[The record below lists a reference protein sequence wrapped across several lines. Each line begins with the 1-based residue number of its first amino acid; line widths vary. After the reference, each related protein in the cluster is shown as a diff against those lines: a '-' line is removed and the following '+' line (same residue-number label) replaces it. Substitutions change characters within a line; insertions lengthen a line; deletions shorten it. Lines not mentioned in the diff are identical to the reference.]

1 MSKSF
6 KKLVAIVSA
15 IAMVIAGITVQP
27 QTANAAE
34 ALEWSELTDG
44 LKKATI
50 KNTSTEE
57 VRGVEYKGFETD
69 RSWGGDSKWQ
79 GQAIVNDVTVEAGQ
93 AYKVSLDVSS
103 TPAKKILVQTLSGGE
118 YVEKEYDTTV
128 GHIEQT
134 FAANNDKVNIV
145 VAFGSFSDD
154 EVGTYDVSISNLK
167 LEKTEKS
174 EEQIEKERVEALL
187 TGDENIAKGKT
198 AFSNSVKETGYQ
210 PEEAFDGNLGSR
222 YAAESYES
230 GVTLGVDLGKT
241 YKVSSVAF
249 KWEGAYAT
257 EYNIQV
263 SKDGKAYDT
272 VKTMTADKAETI
284 EVPLDEAVEA
294 RYVRIECVK
303 NAINYGYSL
312 WEMGVYGT
320 EVAEVETT
328 TPVVEPGT
336 VETTTPAKQDETTTP
351 APVVPTVPVAAEKD
365 WSAEDFIGSTDATYN
380 DTYKAIKDGAIN
392 EIVNIQKA
400 DDTLG
405 LYVSFAD
412 ADFGTITVNGKA
424 ADIKVAGAGIWF
436 KLSNFTDMYSDVVIT
451 NGAGTVKATLYVYNK
466 NGVDNSKKDDETTT
480 PAKPTVAPTTAN
492 GNVDESIKAPEGLV
506 HAPGEGLPYHFAWA
520 AVDGADGY
528 NVYIDGVYVT
538 KVTENVADLD
548 ASMFTKGAGEYT
560 VGVATVKENK
570 TSAITSIKYTYAGS
584 GQPATTKVS
593 VTTTVAPVA
602 TTVAPVI
609 TTVAPVTTPSVPGQD
624 VDESIKA
631 PEGLV
636 WAGNANLPYYFAWAK
651 ADGID
656 SYNVYVDGTL
666 VANVVDGSVN
676 LNESVFTKGSGE
688 YAIGIAAVKGNKTSV
703 ITSIKYTYAGSG
715 QPATT
720 KAPEPSTAKPTD
732 VTVAPTAPGQDVDE
746 SIKAPEGL
754 VWAGNANLPY
764 YFAWAPVV
772 GVDSYNVYVDG
783 VYATNVNGNS
793 VNLEKSVF
801 TKGSGEYTVGV
812 AAVKGNK
819 VSNITSVKYTYTG
832 DGAITTTKAPEAQPT
847 AAPTTVAPT
856 AKPTVAPTTAK
867 PTTKPKETTT
877 IDFTTDSSIEK
888 PFGLDVSQAS
898 VGYVNVVWGRGT
910 IDCYNVYVDGE
921 RRRTGISAQALKLPV
936 YTEGT
941 HTIAITTVVGKRESE
956 RLEAQIQITGTGE
969 KETEP
974 ETCPEELKPQLKE
987 NVPLRDDRIAIELN
1001 NKTNGKYSDS
1011 EIYWCIVGNNANN
1024 QLCYMD
1030 KDGNMIPA
1038 SESLNT
1044 VEVNGTKYANIY
1056 HTLAES
1062 DHVYA
1067 PTIRSGRMYLSY
1079 GKPVYVKFVG
1089 STGYAG
1095 PDLNNPGDVNANT
1108 LFEFAEFTIEGKH
1121 YWGNTT
1127 RVDYFCFPMVTR
1139 LIGGSLYGG
1148 YDNVVGDVGTRD
1160 EIFNAFKNEVPNEYK
1175 SLVRDDRII
1184 APCKSTFNVGKIN
1197 GNYFDNYINEFWNK
1211 YANEDLRFSSES
1223 GRFVGRVVGNQM
1235 RFTREG
1241 DSTVYYV
1248 DKPNTQEVLEGK
1260 GAFDRGNGVEKA
1272 IEAQLCAAFNRG
1284 VATEPENWYTPS
1296 KYYKNSV
1303 SNFYAGFFH
1312 EHSVL
1317 GKAYGFCYDDVN
1329 DQSTLLQY
1337 DKADALV
1344 IDLKW

>member
-480 PAKPTVAPTTAN
+480 PAKPTVAPTT
-492 GNVDESIKAPEGLV
+492 KAISTT
-506 HAPGEGLPYHFAWA
+506 
-520 AVDGADGY
+520 AVP
-528 NVYIDGVYVT
+528 
-538 KVTENVADLD
+538 
-548 ASMFTKGAGEYT
+548 
-560 VGVATVKENK
+560 ATVKKTTVKKTTVKATAKKLSSNKVKLSVKKVAGASKYSVQISTTKNFKKVVAKK
-570 TSAITSIKYTYAGS
+570 TSKKAVFTVKSKKLKGKKKLYVRV
-584 GQPATTKVS
+584 KVYKK
-593 VTTTVAPVA
+593 VNGKTVASQWSKA
-602 TTVAPVI
+602 TKI
-609 TTVAPVTTPSVPGQD
+609 R
-624 VDESIKA
+624 
-631 PEGLV
+631 
-636 WAGNANLPYYFAWAK
+636 
-651 ADGID
+651 
-656 SYNVYVDGTL
+656 
-666 VANVVDGSVN
+666 
-676 LNESVFTKGSGE
+676 
-688 YAIGIAAVKGNKTSV
+688 VKK
-703 ITSIKYTYAGSG
+703 
-715 QPATT
+715 
-720 KAPEPSTAKPTD
+720 
-732 VTVAPTAPGQDVDE
+732 
-746 SIKAPEGL
+746 
-754 VWAGNANLPY
+754 
-764 YFAWAPVV
+764 
-772 GVDSYNVYVDG
+772 
-783 VYATNVNGNS
+783 
-793 VNLEKSVF
+793 
-801 TKGSGEYTVGV
+801 
-812 AAVKGNK
+812 
-819 VSNITSVKYTYTG
+819 
-832 DGAITTTKAPEAQPT
+832 
-847 AAPTTVAPT
+847 
-856 AKPTVAPTTAK
+856 
-867 PTTKPKETTT
+867 
-877 IDFTTDSSIEK
+877 
-888 PFGLDVSQAS
+888 
-898 VGYVNVVWGRGT
+898 
-910 IDCYNVYVDGE
+910 
-921 RRRTGISAQALKLPV
+921 
-936 YTEGT
+936 
-941 HTIAITTVVGKRESE
+941 
-956 RLEAQIQITGTGE
+956 
-969 KETEP
+969 
-974 ETCPEELKPQLKE
+974 
-987 NVPLRDDRIAIELN
+987 
-1001 NKTNGKYSDS
+1001 
-1011 EIYWCIVGNNANN
+1011 
-1024 QLCYMD
+1024 
-1030 KDGNMIPA
+1030 
-1038 SESLNT
+1038 
-1044 VEVNGTKYANIY
+1044 
-1056 HTLAES
+1056 
-1062 DHVYA
+1062 
-1067 PTIRSGRMYLSY
+1067 
-1079 GKPVYVKFVG
+1079 
-1089 STGYAG
+1089 
-1095 PDLNNPGDVNANT
+1095 
-1108 LFEFAEFTIEGKH
+1108 
-1121 YWGNTT
+1121 
-1127 RVDYFCFPMVTR
+1127 
-1139 LIGGSLYGG
+1139 
-1148 YDNVVGDVGTRD
+1148 
-1160 EIFNAFKNEVPNEYK
+1160 
-1175 SLVRDDRII
+1175 
-1184 APCKSTFNVGKIN
+1184 
-1197 GNYFDNYINEFWNK
+1197 
-1211 YANEDLRFSSES
+1211 
-1223 GRFVGRVVGNQM
+1223 
-1235 RFTREG
+1235 
-1241 DSTVYYV
+1241 
-1248 DKPNTQEVLEGK
+1248 
-1260 GAFDRGNGVEKA
+1260 
-1272 IEAQLCAAFNRG
+1272 
-1284 VATEPENWYTPS
+1284 
-1296 KYYKNSV
+1296 
-1303 SNFYAGFFH
+1303 
-1312 EHSVL
+1312 
-1317 GKAYGFCYDDVN
+1317 
-1329 DQSTLLQY
+1329 
-1337 DKADALV
+1337 
-1344 IDLKW
+1344 

>member
-79 GQAIVNDVTVEAGQ
+79 GQAMVKDVTVEAGQ

-134 FAANNDKVNIV
+134 FAANNDKVNII

-198 AFSNSVKETGYQ
+198 AFSNSVQETGYQ

-222 YAAESYES
+222 YAAASYES

-303 NAINYGYSL
+303 NALNYGYSL

-351 APVVPTVPVAAEKD
+351 APVVPTVPTAAEKD
-365 WSAEDFIGSTDATYN
+365 WSAEDFISSADATYN

-480 PAKPTVAPTTAN
+480 PAKPTVAPTT
-492 GNVDESIKAPEGLV
+492 VAP
-506 HAPGEGLPYHFAWA
+506 
-520 AVDGADGY
+520 
-528 NVYIDGVYVT
+528 
-538 KVTENVADLD
+538 
-548 ASMFTKGAGEYT
+548 
-560 VGVATVKENK
+560 
-570 TSAITSIKYTYAGS
+570 
-584 GQPATTKVS
+584 
-593 VTTTVAPVA
+593 TTVAP
-602 TTVAPVI
+602 TTVAP
-609 TTVAPVTTPSVPGQD
+609 TTVAPT
-624 VDESIKA
+624 
-631 PEGLV
+631 
-636 WAGNANLPYYFAWAK
+636 
-651 ADGID
+651 
-656 SYNVYVDGTL
+656 
-666 VANVVDGSVN
+666 
-676 LNESVFTKGSGE
+676 
-688 YAIGIAAVKGNKTSV
+688 
-703 ITSIKYTYAGSG
+703 
-715 QPATT
+715 
-720 KAPEPSTAKPTD
+720 
-732 VTVAPTAPGQDVDE
+732 TVAPTAKPTE
-746 SIKAPEGL
+746 
-754 VWAGNANLPY
+754 
-764 YFAWAPVV
+764 
-772 GVDSYNVYVDG
+772 
-783 VYATNVNGNS
+783 T
-793 VNLEKSVF
+793 
-801 TKGSGEYTVGV
+801 
-812 AAVKGNK
+812 
-819 VSNITSVKYTYTG
+819 
-832 DGAITTTKAPEAQPT
+832 PT
-847 AAPTTVAPT
+847 AKPTETPTAKPTVAPT
-856 AKPTVAPTTAK
+856 AKPTVAPTTVA
-867 PTTKPKETTT
+867 PTTKAISTTAVPAT
-877 IDFTTDSSIEK
+877 VK
-888 PFGLDVSQAS
+888 
-898 VGYVNVVWGRGT
+898 
-910 IDCYNVYVDGE
+910 
-921 RRRTGISAQALKLPV
+921 K
-936 YTEGT
+936 
-941 HTIAITTVVGKRESE
+941 TTVKKTTVKATAKKLSSNKVKLSVKKVAGASKYAVQISTTKNFKKVVAKKTSKKAVFTVKSKKLKGKKKLYVRV
-956 RLEAQIQITGTGE
+956 
-969 KETEP
+969 KVY
-974 ETCPEELKPQLKE
+974 KK
-987 NVPLRDDRIAIELN
+987 V
-1001 NKTNGKYSDS
+1001 NGKT
-1011 EIYWCIVGNNANN
+1011 V
-1024 QLCYMD
+1024 
-1030 KDGNMIPA
+1030 A
-1038 SESLNT
+1038 SQWSKA
-1044 VEVNGTKYANIY
+1044 TK
-1056 HTLAES
+1056 
-1062 DHVYA
+1062 
-1067 PTIRSGRMYLSY
+1067 IR
-1079 GKPVYVKFVG
+1079 
-1089 STGYAG
+1089 
-1095 PDLNNPGDVNANT
+1095 
-1108 LFEFAEFTIEGKH
+1108 
-1121 YWGNTT
+1121 
-1127 RVDYFCFPMVTR
+1127 
-1139 LIGGSLYGG
+1139 
-1148 YDNVVGDVGTRD
+1148 
-1160 EIFNAFKNEVPNEYK
+1160 
-1175 SLVRDDRII
+1175 
-1184 APCKSTFNVGKIN
+1184 
-1197 GNYFDNYINEFWNK
+1197 
-1211 YANEDLRFSSES
+1211 
-1223 GRFVGRVVGNQM
+1223 
-1235 RFTREG
+1235 
-1241 DSTVYYV
+1241 
-1248 DKPNTQEVLEGK
+1248 
-1260 GAFDRGNGVEKA
+1260 
-1272 IEAQLCAAFNRG
+1272 
-1284 VATEPENWYTPS
+1284 
-1296 KYYKNSV
+1296 
-1303 SNFYAGFFH
+1303 
-1312 EHSVL
+1312 
-1317 GKAYGFCYDDVN
+1317 
-1329 DQSTLLQY
+1329 
-1337 DKADALV
+1337 
-1344 IDLKW
+1344 LKK

>member
-79 GQAIVNDVTVEAGQ
+79 GQAMVKDVTVEAGQ

-134 FAANNDKVNIV
+134 FAANNDKVNII

-198 AFSNSVKETGYQ
+198 AFSNSVQETGYQ

-222 YAAESYES
+222 YAAASYES

-303 NAINYGYSL
+303 NALNYGYSL

-351 APVVPTVPVAAEKD
+351 AKQDETTTPAPVVPTVPTAAEKD

-480 PAKPTVAPTTAN
+480 PAKPTVAPTT
-492 GNVDESIKAPEGLV
+492 VAP
-506 HAPGEGLPYHFAWA
+506 
-520 AVDGADGY
+520 
-528 NVYIDGVYVT
+528 
-538 KVTENVADLD
+538 
-548 ASMFTKGAGEYT
+548 
-560 VGVATVKENK
+560 
-570 TSAITSIKYTYAGS
+570 
-584 GQPATTKVS
+584 
-593 VTTTVAPVA
+593 TTVAP
-602 TTVAPVI
+602 TTVAP
-609 TTVAPVTTPSVPGQD
+609 TTVAPT
-624 VDESIKA
+624 
-631 PEGLV
+631 
-636 WAGNANLPYYFAWAK
+636 
-651 ADGID
+651 
-656 SYNVYVDGTL
+656 
-666 VANVVDGSVN
+666 
-676 LNESVFTKGSGE
+676 
-688 YAIGIAAVKGNKTSV
+688 
-703 ITSIKYTYAGSG
+703 
-715 QPATT
+715 
-720 KAPEPSTAKPTD
+720 
-732 VTVAPTAPGQDVDE
+732 TVAPT
-746 SIKAPEGL
+746 
-754 VWAGNANLPY
+754 
-764 YFAWAPVV
+764 
-772 GVDSYNVYVDG
+772 
-783 VYATNVNGNS
+783 
-793 VNLEKSVF
+793 
-801 TKGSGEYTVGV
+801 TV
-812 AAVKGNK
+812 
-819 VSNITSVKYTYTG
+819 TP
-832 DGAITTTKAPEAQPT
+832 TTV
-847 AAPTTVAPT
+847 APTTVAPT
-856 AKPTVAPTTAK
+856 AKPTVAPTTVAPTTVA
-867 PTTKPKETTT
+867 PTTKAISTTAV
-877 IDFTTDSSIEK
+877 
-888 PFGLDVSQAS
+888 P
-898 VGYVNVVWGRGT
+898 
-910 IDCYNVYVDGE
+910 
-921 RRRTGISAQALKLPV
+921 
-936 YTEGT
+936 
-941 HTIAITTVVGKRESE
+941 TTVKKTTVKKTTVKATAKKLSSNKVKLSVKKVAGASKYAVQISTTKNFKKVVAKKTSKKAVFTVKSKKLKGKKKLYVRV
-956 RLEAQIQITGTGE
+956 
-969 KETEP
+969 KVY
-974 ETCPEELKPQLKE
+974 KK
-987 NVPLRDDRIAIELN
+987 V
-1001 NKTNGKYSDS
+1001 NGKT
-1011 EIYWCIVGNNANN
+1011 V
-1024 QLCYMD
+1024 
-1030 KDGNMIPA
+1030 A
-1038 SESLNT
+1038 SQWSKA
-1044 VEVNGTKYANIY
+1044 TK
-1056 HTLAES
+1056 
-1062 DHVYA
+1062 
-1067 PTIRSGRMYLSY
+1067 IR
-1079 GKPVYVKFVG
+1079 
-1089 STGYAG
+1089 
-1095 PDLNNPGDVNANT
+1095 
-1108 LFEFAEFTIEGKH
+1108 
-1121 YWGNTT
+1121 
-1127 RVDYFCFPMVTR
+1127 
-1139 LIGGSLYGG
+1139 
-1148 YDNVVGDVGTRD
+1148 
-1160 EIFNAFKNEVPNEYK
+1160 
-1175 SLVRDDRII
+1175 
-1184 APCKSTFNVGKIN
+1184 
-1197 GNYFDNYINEFWNK
+1197 
-1211 YANEDLRFSSES
+1211 
-1223 GRFVGRVVGNQM
+1223 
-1235 RFTREG
+1235 
-1241 DSTVYYV
+1241 
-1248 DKPNTQEVLEGK
+1248 
-1260 GAFDRGNGVEKA
+1260 
-1272 IEAQLCAAFNRG
+1272 
-1284 VATEPENWYTPS
+1284 
-1296 KYYKNSV
+1296 
-1303 SNFYAGFFH
+1303 
-1312 EHSVL
+1312 
-1317 GKAYGFCYDDVN
+1317 
-1329 DQSTLLQY
+1329 
-1337 DKADALV
+1337 
-1344 IDLKW
+1344 LKK

>member
-480 PAKPTVAPTTAN
+480 PAKPTVAPTT
-492 GNVDESIKAPEGLV
+492 VAP
-506 HAPGEGLPYHFAWA
+506 
-520 AVDGADGY
+520 
-528 NVYIDGVYVT
+528 
-538 KVTENVADLD
+538 
-548 ASMFTKGAGEYT
+548 
-560 VGVATVKENK
+560 
-570 TSAITSIKYTYAGS
+570 
-584 GQPATTKVS
+584 
-593 VTTTVAPVA
+593 TTVAP
-602 TTVAPVI
+602 TTVAP
-609 TTVAPVTTPSVPGQD
+609 TTVAPTTV
-624 VDESIKA
+624 A
-631 PEGLV
+631 P
-636 WAGNANLPYYFAWAK
+636 
-651 ADGID
+651 
-656 SYNVYVDGTL
+656 TT
-666 VANVVDGSVN
+666 VA
-676 LNESVFTKGSGE
+676 
-688 YAIGIAAVKGNKTSV
+688 
-703 ITSIKYTYAGSG
+703 
-715 QPATT
+715 
-720 KAPEPSTAKPTD
+720 PT
-732 VTVAPTAPGQDVDE
+732 TVAPTAKPTE
-746 SIKAPEGL
+746 
-754 VWAGNANLPY
+754 
-764 YFAWAPVV
+764 
-772 GVDSYNVYVDG
+772 
-783 VYATNVNGNS
+783 T
-793 VNLEKSVF
+793 
-801 TKGSGEYTVGV
+801 
-812 AAVKGNK
+812 
-819 VSNITSVKYTYTG
+819 
-832 DGAITTTKAPEAQPT
+832 PT
-847 AAPTTVAPT
+847 AKPTETPTAKPTVAPT
-856 AKPTVAPTTAK
+856 AKPTVAPTTKAISITAVPATVKKTTVKKTTVKATAK
-867 PTTKPKETTT
+867 KLSSNKVKLSVKKVAGASKYSVQISTTKNFKKVVAKKTSKKAV
-877 IDFTTDSSIEK
+877 FTVKSK
-888 PFGLDVSQAS
+888 KLKGKKKL
-898 VGYVNVVWGRGT
+898 YVRVK
-910 IDCYNVYVDGE
+910 VYKKV
-921 RRRTGISAQALKLPV
+921 
-936 YTEGT
+936 
-941 HTIAITTVVGKRESE
+941 
-956 RLEAQIQITGTGE
+956 
-969 KETEP
+969 
-974 ETCPEELKPQLKE
+974 
-987 NVPLRDDRIAIELN
+987 
-1001 NKTNGKYSDS
+1001 NGKT
-1011 EIYWCIVGNNANN
+1011 V
-1024 QLCYMD
+1024 
-1030 KDGNMIPA
+1030 A
-1038 SESLNT
+1038 SQWSKA
-1044 VEVNGTKYANIY
+1044 TK
-1056 HTLAES
+1056 
-1062 DHVYA
+1062 
-1067 PTIRSGRMYLSY
+1067 IR
-1079 GKPVYVKFVG
+1079 VK
-1089 STGYAG
+1089 
-1095 PDLNNPGDVNANT
+1095 
-1108 LFEFAEFTIEGKH
+1108 K
-1121 YWGNTT
+1121 
-1127 RVDYFCFPMVTR
+1127 
-1139 LIGGSLYGG
+1139 
-1148 YDNVVGDVGTRD
+1148 
-1160 EIFNAFKNEVPNEYK
+1160 
-1175 SLVRDDRII
+1175 
-1184 APCKSTFNVGKIN
+1184 
-1197 GNYFDNYINEFWNK
+1197 
-1211 YANEDLRFSSES
+1211 
-1223 GRFVGRVVGNQM
+1223 
-1235 RFTREG
+1235 
-1241 DSTVYYV
+1241 
-1248 DKPNTQEVLEGK
+1248 
-1260 GAFDRGNGVEKA
+1260 
-1272 IEAQLCAAFNRG
+1272 
-1284 VATEPENWYTPS
+1284 
-1296 KYYKNSV
+1296 
-1303 SNFYAGFFH
+1303 
-1312 EHSVL
+1312 
-1317 GKAYGFCYDDVN
+1317 
-1329 DQSTLLQY
+1329 
-1337 DKADALV
+1337 
-1344 IDLKW
+1344 

>member
-480 PAKPTVAPTTAN
+480 PAKPTVAPTT
-492 GNVDESIKAPEGLV
+492 VAP
-506 HAPGEGLPYHFAWA
+506 
-520 AVDGADGY
+520 
-528 NVYIDGVYVT
+528 
-538 KVTENVADLD
+538 
-548 ASMFTKGAGEYT
+548 
-560 VGVATVKENK
+560 
-570 TSAITSIKYTYAGS
+570 
-584 GQPATTKVS
+584 
-593 VTTTVAPVA
+593 TTVAP
-602 TTVAPVI
+602 TTVAP
-609 TTVAPVTTPSVPGQD
+609 TTVAPTTV
-624 VDESIKA
+624 A
-631 PEGLV
+631 P
-636 WAGNANLPYYFAWAK
+636 
-651 ADGID
+651 
-656 SYNVYVDGTL
+656 TT
-666 VANVVDGSVN
+666 VAPTIV
-676 LNESVFTKGSGE
+676 
-688 YAIGIAAVKGNKTSV
+688 
-703 ITSIKYTYAGSG
+703 
-715 QPATT
+715 
-720 KAPEPSTAKPTD
+720 APT
-732 VTVAPTAPGQDVDE
+732 TVAPTAKPTE
-746 SIKAPEGL
+746 
-754 VWAGNANLPY
+754 
-764 YFAWAPVV
+764 
-772 GVDSYNVYVDG
+772 
-783 VYATNVNGNS
+783 T
-793 VNLEKSVF
+793 
-801 TKGSGEYTVGV
+801 
-812 AAVKGNK
+812 
-819 VSNITSVKYTYTG
+819 
-832 DGAITTTKAPEAQPT
+832 PT
-847 AAPTTVAPT
+847 AKPTETPTAKPTVAPT
-856 AKPTVAPTTAK
+856 AKPTVAPTTKAISTTAVPATVKKTTVKKTTVKATAK
-867 PTTKPKETTT
+867 KLSSNKVKLSVKKVAGASKYSVQISTTKNFKKVVAKKTSKKAV
-877 IDFTTDSSIEK
+877 FTVKSK
-888 PFGLDVSQAS
+888 KLKGKKKL
-898 VGYVNVVWGRGT
+898 YVRVK
-910 IDCYNVYVDGE
+910 VYKKV
-921 RRRTGISAQALKLPV
+921 
-936 YTEGT
+936 
-941 HTIAITTVVGKRESE
+941 
-956 RLEAQIQITGTGE
+956 
-969 KETEP
+969 
-974 ETCPEELKPQLKE
+974 
-987 NVPLRDDRIAIELN
+987 
-1001 NKTNGKYSDS
+1001 NGKT
-1011 EIYWCIVGNNANN
+1011 V
-1024 QLCYMD
+1024 
-1030 KDGNMIPA
+1030 A
-1038 SESLNT
+1038 SQWSKA
-1044 VEVNGTKYANIY
+1044 TK
-1056 HTLAES
+1056 
-1062 DHVYA
+1062 
-1067 PTIRSGRMYLSY
+1067 IR
-1079 GKPVYVKFVG
+1079 VK
-1089 STGYAG
+1089 
-1095 PDLNNPGDVNANT
+1095 
-1108 LFEFAEFTIEGKH
+1108 K
-1121 YWGNTT
+1121 
-1127 RVDYFCFPMVTR
+1127 
-1139 LIGGSLYGG
+1139 
-1148 YDNVVGDVGTRD
+1148 
-1160 EIFNAFKNEVPNEYK
+1160 
-1175 SLVRDDRII
+1175 
-1184 APCKSTFNVGKIN
+1184 
-1197 GNYFDNYINEFWNK
+1197 
-1211 YANEDLRFSSES
+1211 
-1223 GRFVGRVVGNQM
+1223 
-1235 RFTREG
+1235 
-1241 DSTVYYV
+1241 
-1248 DKPNTQEVLEGK
+1248 
-1260 GAFDRGNGVEKA
+1260 
-1272 IEAQLCAAFNRG
+1272 
-1284 VATEPENWYTPS
+1284 
-1296 KYYKNSV
+1296 
-1303 SNFYAGFFH
+1303 
-1312 EHSVL
+1312 
-1317 GKAYGFCYDDVN
+1317 
-1329 DQSTLLQY
+1329 
-1337 DKADALV
+1337 
-1344 IDLKW
+1344 

>member
-1 MSKSF
+1 MNKMKRILTIVLTLALIVTMMPMNLTNVNAKSTTRLSSKKIVLQVGKT
-6 KKLVAIVSA
+6 KKLKVKNKPAGVKVVWKSSKKKVATVS
-15 IAMVIAGITVQP
+15 
-27 QTANAAE
+27 
-34 ALEWSELTDG
+34 
-44 LKKATI
+44 KK
-50 KNTSTEE
+50 
-57 VRGVEYKGFETD
+57 G
-69 RSWGGDSKWQ
+69 
-79 GQAIVNDVTVEAGQ
+79 
-93 AYKVSLDVSS
+93 KVK
-103 TPAKKILVQTLSGGE
+103 AKKPGKTTITAKVGKKKYKCKVIVKRKNSIKVTKPSDNNNSVINQVTTKSE
-118 YVEKEYDTTV
+118 PSQIVTTKAEVKTTKTETTKKNDSTTV
-128 GHIEQT
+128 KPT
-134 FAANNDKVNIV
+134 
-145 VAFGSFSDD
+145 VAPTT
-154 EVGTYDVSISNLK
+154 VAPTAKPTVAPTTVAPTTAKPTVAPTTVAPTLK
-167 LEKTEKS
+167 
-174 EEQIEKERVEALL
+174 
-187 TGDENIAKGKT
+187 
-198 AFSNSVKETGYQ
+198 
-210 PEEAFDGNLGSR
+210 P
-222 YAAESYES
+222 
-230 GVTLGVDLGKT
+230 
-241 YKVSSVAF
+241 
-249 KWEGAYAT
+249 
-257 EYNIQV
+257 
-263 SKDGKAYDT
+263 T
-272 VKTMTADKAETI
+272 VKPTT
-284 EVPLDEAVEA
+284 
-294 RYVRIECVK
+294 
-303 NAINYGYSL
+303 
-312 WEMGVYGT
+312 
-320 EVAEVETT
+320 VAPTT
-328 TPVVEPGT
+328 VAPTT
-336 VETTTPAKQDETTTP
+336 V
-351 APVVPTVPVAAEKD
+351 APTLKPT
-365 WSAEDFIGSTDATYN
+365 
-380 DTYKAIKDGAIN
+380 
-392 EIVNIQKA
+392 
-400 DDTLG
+400 
-405 LYVSFAD
+405 
-412 ADFGTITVNGKA
+412 
-424 ADIKVAGAGIWF
+424 
-436 KLSNFTDMYSDVVIT
+436 
-451 NGAGTVKATLYVYNK
+451 
-466 NGVDNSKKDDETTT
+466 
-480 PAKPTVAPTTAN
+480 AKPTTVAPTTAN

-602 TTVAPVI
+602 TTVAPV
-609 TTVAPVTTPSVPGQD
+609 TTPSVPGQD

-715 QPATT
+715 QPVTT

-772 GVDSYNVYVDG
+772 DVDSYNVYVDG

-819 VSNITSVKYTYTG
+819 VSNITSIKYTYTG

-867 PTTKPKETTT
+867 PTTIPKETTN
-877 IDFTTDSSIEK
+877 ISFTTDSSIEK

-974 ETCPEELKPQLKE
+974 ETCPEELKPQLKK

-1011 EIYWCIVGNNANN
+1011 EIYWCILGNNANN

-1079 GKPVYVKFVG
+1079 GKPVYVKFNG

>member
-79 GQAIVNDVTVEAGQ
+79 GQAMVKDVTVEAGQ

-134 FAANNDKVNIV
+134 FAANNDKVNII

-198 AFSNSVKETGYQ
+198 AFSNSVQETGYQ

-222 YAAESYES
+222 YAAASYES

-303 NAINYGYSL
+303 NALNYGYSL

-351 APVVPTVPVAAEKD
+351 AKQDETTTPAPVVPTVPTAAEKD

-480 PAKPTVAPTTAN
+480 PAKPTVAPTT
-492 GNVDESIKAPEGLV
+492 VAP
-506 HAPGEGLPYHFAWA
+506 
-520 AVDGADGY
+520 
-528 NVYIDGVYVT
+528 
-538 KVTENVADLD
+538 
-548 ASMFTKGAGEYT
+548 
-560 VGVATVKENK
+560 
-570 TSAITSIKYTYAGS
+570 
-584 GQPATTKVS
+584 
-593 VTTTVAPVA
+593 TTVAP
-602 TTVAPVI
+602 TTVAP
-609 TTVAPVTTPSVPGQD
+609 TTVAPT
-624 VDESIKA
+624 
-631 PEGLV
+631 
-636 WAGNANLPYYFAWAK
+636 
-651 ADGID
+651 
-656 SYNVYVDGTL
+656 
-666 VANVVDGSVN
+666 
-676 LNESVFTKGSGE
+676 
-688 YAIGIAAVKGNKTSV
+688 
-703 ITSIKYTYAGSG
+703 
-715 QPATT
+715 
-720 KAPEPSTAKPTD
+720 
-732 VTVAPTAPGQDVDE
+732 TVAPTTVAPTTV
-746 SIKAPEGL
+746 APTT
-754 VWAGNANLPY
+754 V
-764 YFAWAPVV
+764 AP
-772 GVDSYNVYVDG
+772 
-783 VYATNVNGNS
+783 T
-793 VNLEKSVF
+793 
-801 TKGSGEYTVGV
+801 TVAPTTV
-812 AAVKGNK
+812 AP
-819 VSNITSVKYTYTG
+819 
-832 DGAITTTKAPEAQPT
+832 TTVTPT
-847 AAPTTVAPT
+847 TVAPTTVAPT
-856 AKPTVAPTTAK
+856 AKPTVAPTTVAPTTVAPTTVA
-867 PTTKPKETTT
+867 PTTKAISTTAV
-877 IDFTTDSSIEK
+877 
-888 PFGLDVSQAS
+888 P
-898 VGYVNVVWGRGT
+898 
-910 IDCYNVYVDGE
+910 
-921 RRRTGISAQALKLPV
+921 
-936 YTEGT
+936 
-941 HTIAITTVVGKRESE
+941 TTVKKTTVKKTTVKATAKKLSSNKVKLSVKKVAGASKYAVQISTTKNFKKVVAKKTSKKAVFTVKSKKLKGKKKLYVRV
-956 RLEAQIQITGTGE
+956 
-969 KETEP
+969 KVY
-974 ETCPEELKPQLKE
+974 KK
-987 NVPLRDDRIAIELN
+987 V
-1001 NKTNGKYSDS
+1001 NGKT
-1011 EIYWCIVGNNANN
+1011 V
-1024 QLCYMD
+1024 
-1030 KDGNMIPA
+1030 A
-1038 SESLNT
+1038 SQWSKA
-1044 VEVNGTKYANIY
+1044 TK
-1056 HTLAES
+1056 
-1062 DHVYA
+1062 
-1067 PTIRSGRMYLSY
+1067 IR
-1079 GKPVYVKFVG
+1079 
-1089 STGYAG
+1089 
-1095 PDLNNPGDVNANT
+1095 
-1108 LFEFAEFTIEGKH
+1108 
-1121 YWGNTT
+1121 
-1127 RVDYFCFPMVTR
+1127 
-1139 LIGGSLYGG
+1139 
-1148 YDNVVGDVGTRD
+1148 
-1160 EIFNAFKNEVPNEYK
+1160 
-1175 SLVRDDRII
+1175 
-1184 APCKSTFNVGKIN
+1184 
-1197 GNYFDNYINEFWNK
+1197 
-1211 YANEDLRFSSES
+1211 
-1223 GRFVGRVVGNQM
+1223 
-1235 RFTREG
+1235 
-1241 DSTVYYV
+1241 
-1248 DKPNTQEVLEGK
+1248 
-1260 GAFDRGNGVEKA
+1260 
-1272 IEAQLCAAFNRG
+1272 
-1284 VATEPENWYTPS
+1284 
-1296 KYYKNSV
+1296 
-1303 SNFYAGFFH
+1303 
-1312 EHSVL
+1312 
-1317 GKAYGFCYDDVN
+1317 
-1329 DQSTLLQY
+1329 
-1337 DKADALV
+1337 
-1344 IDLKW
+1344 LKK

>member
-351 APVVPTVPVAAEKD
+351 AKQDETTTPAPVVPTVPVAAEKD

-480 PAKPTVAPTTAN
+480 PAKPTVAPTT
-492 GNVDESIKAPEGLV
+492 VAP
-506 HAPGEGLPYHFAWA
+506 
-520 AVDGADGY
+520 
-528 NVYIDGVYVT
+528 
-538 KVTENVADLD
+538 
-548 ASMFTKGAGEYT
+548 
-560 VGVATVKENK
+560 
-570 TSAITSIKYTYAGS
+570 
-584 GQPATTKVS
+584 
-593 VTTTVAPVA
+593 TTVAP
-602 TTVAPVI
+602 TTVAP
-609 TTVAPVTTPSVPGQD
+609 TTVAPTTV
-624 VDESIKA
+624 A
-631 PEGLV
+631 P
-636 WAGNANLPYYFAWAK
+636 
-651 ADGID
+651 
-656 SYNVYVDGTL
+656 TT
-666 VANVVDGSVN
+666 VA
-676 LNESVFTKGSGE
+676 
-688 YAIGIAAVKGNKTSV
+688 
-703 ITSIKYTYAGSG
+703 
-715 QPATT
+715 
-720 KAPEPSTAKPTD
+720 PT
-732 VTVAPTAPGQDVDE
+732 TVAPTAKPTE
-746 SIKAPEGL
+746 
-754 VWAGNANLPY
+754 
-764 YFAWAPVV
+764 
-772 GVDSYNVYVDG
+772 
-783 VYATNVNGNS
+783 T
-793 VNLEKSVF
+793 
-801 TKGSGEYTVGV
+801 
-812 AAVKGNK
+812 
-819 VSNITSVKYTYTG
+819 
-832 DGAITTTKAPEAQPT
+832 PT
-847 AAPTTVAPT
+847 AKPTETPTAKPTVAPT
-856 AKPTVAPTTAK
+856 AKPTVAPTTKAISTTAVLATVKKTTVKATAK
-867 PTTKPKETTT
+867 KLSSNKVKLSVKKVAGASKYAVQISTTKNFKKVVAKKTSKKAV
-877 IDFTTDSSIEK
+877 FTVKSK
-888 PFGLDVSQAS
+888 KLKGKKKL
-898 VGYVNVVWGRGT
+898 YVRVK
-910 IDCYNVYVDGE
+910 VYKKV
-921 RRRTGISAQALKLPV
+921 
-936 YTEGT
+936 
-941 HTIAITTVVGKRESE
+941 
-956 RLEAQIQITGTGE
+956 
-969 KETEP
+969 
-974 ETCPEELKPQLKE
+974 
-987 NVPLRDDRIAIELN
+987 
-1001 NKTNGKYSDS
+1001 NGKT
-1011 EIYWCIVGNNANN
+1011 V
-1024 QLCYMD
+1024 
-1030 KDGNMIPA
+1030 A
-1038 SESLNT
+1038 SQWSKA
-1044 VEVNGTKYANIY
+1044 TK
-1056 HTLAES
+1056 
-1062 DHVYA
+1062 
-1067 PTIRSGRMYLSY
+1067 IR
-1079 GKPVYVKFVG
+1079 
-1089 STGYAG
+1089 
-1095 PDLNNPGDVNANT
+1095 
-1108 LFEFAEFTIEGKH
+1108 
-1121 YWGNTT
+1121 
-1127 RVDYFCFPMVTR
+1127 
-1139 LIGGSLYGG
+1139 
-1148 YDNVVGDVGTRD
+1148 
-1160 EIFNAFKNEVPNEYK
+1160 
-1175 SLVRDDRII
+1175 
-1184 APCKSTFNVGKIN
+1184 
-1197 GNYFDNYINEFWNK
+1197 
-1211 YANEDLRFSSES
+1211 
-1223 GRFVGRVVGNQM
+1223 
-1235 RFTREG
+1235 
-1241 DSTVYYV
+1241 
-1248 DKPNTQEVLEGK
+1248 
-1260 GAFDRGNGVEKA
+1260 
-1272 IEAQLCAAFNRG
+1272 
-1284 VATEPENWYTPS
+1284 
-1296 KYYKNSV
+1296 
-1303 SNFYAGFFH
+1303 
-1312 EHSVL
+1312 
-1317 GKAYGFCYDDVN
+1317 
-1329 DQSTLLQY
+1329 
-1337 DKADALV
+1337 
-1344 IDLKW
+1344 LKK